1 MARGSLAE
9 GEASLRNSGQLPIEV
24 CDFRSGGTTK
34 LLLSVE
40 RDLRLFLCPSFLGR
54 NGRHREKK
62 QAWGFKASWWSFWD
76 QDSIWFLLQHCL
88 LDHRARPLLCSS
100 RMGTHRFFPRV
111 GKAPSTRQT
120 LAFLSSMVSVLVWR
134 CVFSA
139 EGPAFC
145 RSERLW
151 MRCKVGKRNTETSFV
166 REE

>member
-62 QAWGFKASWWSFWD
+62 QA
-76 QDSIWFLLQHCL
+76 
-88 LDHRARPLLCSS
+88 
-100 RMGTHRFFPRV
+100 
-111 GKAPSTRQT
+111 
-120 LAFLSSMVSVLVWR
+120 
-134 CVFSA
+134 
-139 EGPAFC
+139 
-145 RSERLW
+145 
-151 MRCKVGKRNTETSFV
+151 
-166 REE
+166 